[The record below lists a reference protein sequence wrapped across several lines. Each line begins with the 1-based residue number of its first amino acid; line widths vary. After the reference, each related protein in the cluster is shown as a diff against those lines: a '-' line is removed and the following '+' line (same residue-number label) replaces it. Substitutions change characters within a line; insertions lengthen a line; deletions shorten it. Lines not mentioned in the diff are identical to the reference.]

1 MQESDIEGVASHD
14 GPESCG
20 CIRKG
25 ASEALTGVRT
35 GRDIEPR
42 NKPIRSADVVDMS
55 GRPHDAQRQR
65 ELGVGSA
72 RSKTPSMCGNSMREN
87 RESQPSPR
95 NQGAQGRCGKAPGR
109 TTQMNEGWQSDSS
122 IVPTKSVNKEATDS
136 AESMEGRDGAK
147 GNTSQQTTP
156 RTQSRTGVPH
166 ALERV
171 RQAARRDKKAKFT
184 ALLHHVTVER
194 MRQAYKEL
202 KRQAAPG
209 VDGVTWTHYQENLEG
224 NLREL
229 HGRVHKGTYQGQ
241 PSRRVYIP
249 KADGEQRALGIAT
262 LEDKVVQRAMA
273 EVLSAIYEE
282 DFLGWSYGFRPGR
295 GPHDA
300 LDALAV
306 GLQTKK
312 VNWVLDADIRRFYDT
327 LDQRWLMKFLEH
339 RIADPRVLRLIQK
352 WMKAGVMEA
361 GDHRVSE
368 EGIVQGASASP
379 LLANLYLHYVL
390 DLWVKQW
397 RERKA
402 RGEMIVVRFADDSI
416 YGFQHRSDAEQ
427 FLSDLRERLSR
438 FALELHPDKTRLV
451 EFGRFAA
458 QSRAKRG
465 EGKPETFDFLGFTH
479 ISGKTRNGRFLLRRQ
494 TMRKRMRER
503 LKAVKAE
510 LRRRRHQ
517 PIDEQGKWIGSV
529 VRGYFAYHGVPTN
542 NRALQTFRAQVERHW
557 LRALRRRSQRHRRL
571 EWKRMRRLSAKW
583 IPKPRILHP
592 WPNERFHVRTRGKSP
607 VR

>member
-1 MQESDIEGVASHD
+1 MKESDIEGVASHD

-25 ASEALTGVRT
+25 VPEALTGVRT

-42 NKPIRSADVVDMS
+42 NQPVQSADAVDIC
-55 GRPHDAQRQR
+55 GRPHDAQRKR

-87 RESQPSPR
+87 RESQPLPWTE
-95 NQGAQGRCGKAPGR
+95 GVQGRCGKAESR
-109 TTQMNEGWQSDSS
+109 TPQMNEGWQSDSS
-122 IVPTKSVNKEATDS
+122 IVPAKSVNKEATTS
-136 AESMEGRDGAK
+136 AESMEGKDGAK
-147 GNTSQQTTP
+147 GNTNQQNTP
-156 RTQSRTGVPH
+156 RTQSRIGVPN

-184 ALLHHVTVER
+184 ALMHHVTLER
-194 MRQAYKEL
+194 LRQAYMEL

-209 VDGVTWTHYQENLEG
+209 VDGMTWERYQENLEG

-229 HGRVHKGTYQGQ
+229 HGRVQKGTYQAQ

-249 KADGEQRALGIAT
+249 KADGQQRALGIAT
-262 LEDKVVQRAMA
+262 LEDKVVQRAIVQ
-273 EVLSAIYEE
+273 VLNAIYEE
-282 DFLGWSYGFRPGR
+282 DFLGWSYGFRPKR
-295 GPHDA
+295 GQHDA

-306 GLQTKK
+306 GLEIKK
-312 VNWVLDADIRRFYDT
+312 VSWVLDADIRRFYDT
-327 LDQRWLMKFLEH
+327 LDQRWLTKFIEH

-361 GDHRVSE
+361 GSFSVSE
-368 EGIVQGASASP
+368 EGIAQGASVSP

-390 DLWVKQW
+390 DLWVQQW
-397 RERKA
+397 RKRRA

-438 FALELHPDKTRLV
+438 FALELHPDKTRLL
-451 EFGRFAA
+451 EFGRYAE
-458 QSRAKRG
+458 QRRGKRG
-465 EGKPETFDFLGFTH
+465 QGKPETFDFLGFTH
-479 ISGKTRNGRFLLRRQ
+479 ISAKTRSGKFQLRRQ

-510 LRRRRHQ
+510 LKRRRHQ
-517 PIDEQGKWIGSV
+517 PIKEQGQWIGSV
-529 VRGYFAYHGVPTN
+529 VRGYFAYHAVPTN
-542 NRALQTFRAQVERHW
+542 IRALQAFREQVEWHW
-557 LRALRRRSQRHRRL
+557 LRALRRRSQRHSL
-571 EWKRMRRLSAKW
+571 DWKRMRRLSERW
-583 IPKPRILHP
+583 LPKPRILHP
-592 WPNERFHVRTRGKSP
+592 WPSERFGVRTRGKSP